1 LRCVYLL
8 CVINAKQVSLLQIFF
23 DESNPYN
30 EDLKGKM
37 LLSRK
42 TILLALIASIGL
54 ALVSSMDVRGGALED
69 FDAFIKEKEKEKEF
83 ISYSQ
88 EEWNKMRD
96 EKEQGIFIIEE
107 ELLAPPK
114 VEKVKEVK
122 PEEEE
127 AVPPVP
133 GGIGIILPFE
143 SRLSISGQKR
153 ISMKYGAVFYK
164 DEEERTTT
172 GTPAGVTEGF
182 DMDQELQVKIKG
194 NVGTKITV
202 NVDYDDTVEDKR
214 DISVVYKGDPD
225 EIVQEAA
232 FGDITLE
239 LPATE
244 FVAYKKSVFGGK
256 LNMQYKEFKFM
267 AIGSQTKGIPEEKKF
282 KGKSTFEK
290 RDINDT
296 SYRRR
301 KYYELWGDI
310 NIQSGSE
317 QVYID
322 DRDGTNNQNGAWM
335 MVRNVDLIPLTG
347 GATYYGYFNLQV
359 PGQDYTIDY
368 IKGIITFR
376 KTIYENYVIAVDY
389 KDSSG
394 QLISVGNNGYRKIL
408 KDEDELLD
416 QEMMNYYD
424 LGRKK
429 IIQGVEGRDFIVKI
443 LDLNRNE
450 VPMFGNVYG
459 IIEMDYDE
467 GILKFKD
474 RTPFDLLYSDIYY
487 KTNPQHHYIIY
498 MEYKYRQK
506 TYFLRPNI
514 VEGSEKITIND
525 RLLKRDEDYF
535 IDYESG
541 FITFF
546 REEEIDEETE
556 IVINY
561 EYMPFA
567 GLFQETLLGARGE
580 WAPTD
585 RFFLGST
592 ILYSGAAKSATI
604 PNVRAAPGSK
614 FILDANSEFSFDAQ
628 PFFPFQTKISGELAR
643 SFNNPNTWGKAIIDS
658 MEGVKLVDGMPIDK
672 DVWQIASNPGGVV
685 TEEGAISWDN
695 QDVRIKEIKPNADV
709 GEDEEQEVLKI
720 NYDLTGNATASIV
733 YPISTRGVDYSQKE
747 SLELYVYGDNK
758 GEILEI
764 TLGSIAEDADGDG
777 ELDTEDINGD
787 GTLNVGEDVGWDF
800 WGWTDDDEK
809 IYLRDGKIGYKNGK
823 IDTED
828 LDGDR
833 VGPEAEGNVFPFST
847 GINWSGWKKVEWD
860 LGITTDT
867 ASNWTA
873 IKHVRITLKGTNVS
887 GGLKIASMGVIGNK
901 WERGVV
907 QSTDAND
914 EFSVVAVNTE
924 DDFAV
929 YGRGLLD
936 NNDYEDLYGERSVE
950 EKEVEQALSLKYTLI
965 NDATGYTKW
974 TFTRAEDYSKYEE
987 LKFFISNPDFPTK
1000 NPTFIM
1006 RLGTPS
1012 DYYQFERTVN
1022 WGGWKL
1028 LTINLAEKD
1037 GKYGAD
1043 TMESSD
1049 GTITKAGSPDLTN
1062 IAEIKLMI
1070 VNGTGSTITDGEIWV
1085 NEIHVT
1091 GARKKEG
1098 WAGRI
1103 GLDCELPD
1111 WFTFGGKYWYMDRN
1125 FETITVPSKNQDK
1138 EVISAYTNFNRL
1150 NYLPLSLN
1158 WSKTTTVTPSAVRVE
1173 DLSFQDEGRVVSHQ
1187 GSASAELRLPKL
1199 PQVGTSYT
1207 KSIVDRS
1214 QPEGKREDSD
1224 TYSATLHQYEL
1235 PVRFFLLPRDLGGS
1249 YKRINKFNKFT
1260 STAPTENNFREFTN
1274 DWSGKAT
1281 FRPLSD
1287 LSIVPSYSLR
1297 KVKERVYV
1305 EGKTDRPRSGTQTAG
1320 FNSTLQ
1326 FFEWFKPSLNYSI
1339 TNTEN
1344 FVILTSTSTPTEKNF
1359 TRLSSAKLSLPFVAK
1374 TLFPKFKPVDSL
1386 NVTSS
1391 YALDDGDS
1399 YEEIREG
1406 YPIYGKLWLRGKG
1419 MGYKRLEGVEDKLK
1433 SFSLRDTFRM
1443 ESNWKP
1449 LEFLDLKG
1457 YLYPFSTI
1465 TTDIDYTRT
1474 QSRQGPTILDS
1485 EKRIW
1490 PYLDIRMSS
1499 LEKFPLL
1506 GLAMQEAEMITKYI
1520 LTTEDARDVSLGK
1533 TVNFSEDLRF
1543 KLFENYYFWLTY
1555 SSSRNKVKSAPSWQ
1569 ISQEGFNREYNA
1581 QITFTWLKDWRFNL
1595 RYGYKK
1601 EEGKTGGEKTTE
1613 SRIHTPS
1620 IDVEASL
1627 KLPELWKIPI
1637 IGKQVRTA
1645 GEMRVKARFSAEI
1658 KRSELNWESD
1668 NTDTYSTLVSS
1679 DFNVGSNLML
1689 TVGSGMTFF
1698 INHVLDQNNYFAVDI
1713 STTLT
1718 IKF

>member
-1 LRCVYLL
+1 
-8 CVINAKQVSLLQIFF
+8 
-23 DESNPYN
+23 
-30 EDLKGKM
+30 
-37 LLSRK
+37 
-42 TILLALIASIGL
+42 
-54 ALVSSMDVRGGALED
+54 
-69 FDAFIKEKEKEKEF
+69 
-83 ISYSQ
+83 
-88 EEWNKMRD
+88 
-96 EKEQGIFIIEE
+96 
-107 ELLAPPK
+107 
-114 VEKVKEVK
+114 
-122 PEEEE
+122 
-127 AVPPVP
+127 
-133 GGIGIILPFE
+133 
-143 SRLSISGQKR
+143 
-153 ISMKYGAVFYK
+153 
-164 DEEERTTT
+164 
-172 GTPAGVTEGF
+172 
-182 DMDQELQVKIKG
+182 
-194 NVGTKITV
+194 
-202 NVDYDDTVEDKR
+202 VDYDDTVEDKR

-256 LNMQYKEFKFM
+256 LNAQYKEFKLM

-301 KYYELWGDI
+301 KYYELWDE
-310 NIQSGSE
+310 NIQSVK
-317 QVYID
+317 VYID
-322 DRDGTNNQNGAWM
+322 DRNGDNDRLGALM
-335 MVRNVDLIPLTG
+335 TVRNVDLIPLTG
-347 GATYYGYFNLQV
+347 GATYYGYFNLLV
-359 PGQDYTIDY
+359 AGQDYTIDY

-376 KTIYENYVIAVDY
+376 ETIYENYVIAVDY
-389 KDSSG
+389 QKSDESW
-394 QLISVGNNGYRKIL
+394 LREENVPDEERKIL
-408 KDEDELLD
+408 KDESELLD

-424 LGRKK
+424 FGRKK

-443 LDLNRNE
+443 LDLNRKE
-450 VPMFGNVYG
+450 VTTFGNVYD

-467 GILKFKD
+467 GILKFKN
-474 RTPFDLLYSDIYY
+474 REPLGLAYGGYADIYN

-498 MEYKYRQK
+498 VEYKYRQK

-514 VEGSEKITIND
+514 VEGSEKITLNE
-525 RLLKRDEDYF
+525 RSLKRDEDYF

-556 IVINY
+556 IKINY

-592 ILYSGAAKSATI
+592 ILYSGAAKTATV
-604 PNVRAAPGSK
+604 PTVRATPGSK
-614 FILDANSEFSFDAQ
+614 LILDANSEFSFDPQ
-628 PFFPFQTKISGELAR
+628 PFFPFKTKISGELAR
-643 SFNNPNTWGKAIIDS
+643 SLDNPNTWGKAIIDS
-658 MEGVKLVDGMPIDK
+658 MEGVKLIDGMPTDK
-672 DVWQIASNPGGVV
+672 DVWQIASNPGGVP
-685 TEEGAISWDN
+685 TQEGAISWDN

-764 TLGSIAEDADGDG
+764 TLGSIAEDADGDT

-787 GTLNVGEDVGWDF
+787 GTLNVGEDVGWQFSD
-800 WGWTDDDEK
+800 WTEDDEK
-809 IYLRDGKIGYKNGK
+809 IYLRDGKFGYKNGK

-833 VGPEAEGNVFPFST
+833 VGPEPEVLSYST
-847 GINWSGWKKVEWD
+847 FTAINWSGWKKVEWD

-873 IKHVRITLKGTNVS
+873 IKHIRVTLKGVDVS
-887 GGLKIASMGVIGNK
+887 GSIKIASMGIVGNK

-907 QSTDAND
+907 TDTD
-914 EFSVVAVNTE
+914 DKFSVGAVNTE
-924 DDFAV
+924 DDYDV

-936 NNDYEDLYGERSVE
+936 NKDYEDLYGERVVE
-950 EKEVEQALSLKYTLI
+950 EKEVEQTLSLKYTLI
-965 NDATGYTKW
+965 SGATGYTKW
-974 TFTRAEDYSKYEE
+974 TFTRAEDYSKYKE
-987 LKFFISNPDFPTK
+987 LKFFIKNPDYPTK
-1000 NPTFIM
+1000 NPKFIM

-1022 WGGWKL
+1022 WEGWKL
-1028 LTINLAEKD
+1028 LAINLAEKD

-1049 GTITKAGSPDLTN
+1049 GTITRVGSPVLTN

-1070 VNGTGSTITDGEIWV
+1070 VNDTASNISDGEIWV

-1103 GLDCELPD
+1103 GLESELPG
-1111 WFTFGGKYWYMDRN
+1111 WFTFGGEYWYMDRN
-1125 FETITVPSKNQDK
+1125 YETITVPSKNQDK

-1150 NYLPLSLN
+1150 NYLPLELD
-1158 WSKTTTVTPSAVRVE
+1158 WSKTTTVTPSAVRVA
-1173 DLSFQDEGRVVSHQ
+1173 DLSVQDEGRVVSHE
-1187 GSASAELRLPKL
+1187 GSASAELRVPKL
-1199 PQVGTSYT
+1199 PSLKTSYT

-1224 TYSATLHQYEL
+1224 TYSATLYQYEL
-1235 PVRFFLLPRDLGGS
+1235 PFRFFLLPQDLGGS
-1249 YKRINKFNKFT
+1249 YKRINKYNKFT
-1260 STAPTENNFREFTN
+1260 STAPTEKNFREFTN

-1287 LSIVPSYSLR
+1287 LSIVPFYSR
-1297 KVKERVYV
+1297 RNVRERVYV
-1305 EGKTDRPRSGTQTAG
+1305 DGEINRPRKGKQTAE
-1320 FNSTLQ
+1320 FDSTLQ
-1326 FFEWFKPSLNYSI
+1326 FFEWLKPSLNYSI

-1344 FVILTSTSTPTEKNF
+1344 FIIVTSTSIPEEKNF
-1359 TRLSSAKLSLPFVAK
+1359 TRTSSAKLRLPFVAK
-1374 TLFPKFKPVDSL
+1374 SLFPKFKPVDSL
-1386 NVTSS
+1386 NITSS
-1391 YALDDGDS
+1391 YELNDGDS
-1399 YEEIREG
+1399 YDKIRED

-1419 MGYKRLEGVEDKLK
+1419 MGYKRLEGIEDKLK

-1457 YLYPFSTI
+1457 YLYPFKTI

-1474 QSRQGPTILDS
+1474 QSHQGPTVLDS

-1506 GLAMQEAEMITKYI
+1506 GLAMEEVEMITKYI
-1520 LTTEDARDVSLGK
+1520 LTREDAKDVSLGK
-1533 TVNFSEDLRF
+1533 KVDFSEDLRF
-1543 KLFENYYFWLTY
+1543 KLFEDYYFWLTY
-1555 SSSRNKVKSAPSWQ
+1555 SSSRNRVKSAPSWQ
-1569 ISQEGFNREYNA
+1569 ISQEGFSRAYNA
-1581 QITFTWLKDWRFNL
+1581 QITFTWWKDWRFNL
-1595 RYGYKK
+1595 KYGYKK
-1601 EEGKTGGEKTTE
+1601 EEGEIGGEKTSE

-1620 IDVEASL
+1620 IDVEARL
-1627 KLPELWKIPI
+1627 QLPELWKIPI
-1637 IGKQVRTA
+1637 IGKRVRTA
-1645 GEMRVKARFSAEI
+1645 GEMKVKARFSAEI
-1658 KRSELNWESD
+1658 KRSELNWEKD
-1668 NTDTYSTLVSS
+1668 NTDTYSTLLSS
-1679 DFNVGSNLML
+1679 DFNVGTNLML

-1698 INHVLDQNNYFAVDI
+1698 VNRALSQNNYFAVDVN
-1713 STTLT
+1713 TTLT

>member
-1 LRCVYLL
+1 
-8 CVINAKQVSLLQIFF
+8 
-23 DESNPYN
+23 
-30 EDLKGKM
+30 M

-42 TILLALIASIGL
+42 IILLALIASIGL

-114 VEKVKEVK
+114 VKKVKEIK

-127 AVPPVP
+127 VVPPLP

-143 SRLSISGQKR
+143 SRLNISGQKR

-164 DEEERTTT
+164 DEEERTIT

-214 DISVVYKGDPD
+214 DISVVYKGDPG

-256 LNMQYKEFKFM
+256 LNMQYKEFKLM

-296 SYRRR
+296 SYRRQ
-301 KYYELWGDI
+301 KYYELWDT
-310 NIQSGSE
+310 NIQSGTE

-335 MVRNVDLIPLTG
+335 TVRNDSPLLTS
-347 GATYYGYFNLQV
+347 ATYYGYFNLQV

-394 QLISVGNNGYRKIL
+394 QLISVGNSNLPKIL
-408 KDEDELLD
+408 KDENEDLD
-416 QEMMNYYD
+416 QEMKNYYD

-450 VPMFGNVYG
+450 VTMFGNVYD

-467 GILKFKD
+467 GILKFRD
-474 RTPFDLLYSDIYY
+474 RTLFDPPFSDIYY

-506 TYFLRPNI
+506 EYFLRPSI
-514 VEGSEKITIND
+514 VEGSEKITID
-525 RLLKRDEDYF
+525 GRLIKRDEDYF

-541 FITFF
+541 WITFF

-556 IVINY
+556 IKINY

-592 ILYSGAAKSATI
+592 ILYSGAAKTVTV
-604 PNVRAAPGSK
+604 PTVRATPGSK
-614 FILDANSEFSFDAQ
+614 LILDANSEFSFDPQ
-628 PFFPFQTKISGELAR
+628 PFFPFKTKISGEVAM

-658 MEGVKLVDGMPIDK
+658 MEGVKLTDGMPTDK
-672 DVWQIASNPGGVV
+672 DVWQIASNPGGVP
-685 TEEGAISWDN
+685 TQEGAISWDN
-695 QDVRIKEIKPNADV
+695 EDVRIKEIKPNADV

-720 NYDLTGNATASIV
+720 SYNLTGNATASIV

-747 SLELYVYGDNK
+747 SLELYVYGDGK

-764 TLGSIAEDADGDG
+764 TLGTIAEDADGDTV
-777 ELDTEDINGD
+777 LDTEDINGD
-787 GTLNVGEDVGWDF
+787 GSLNFGEDVGWQF
-800 WGWTDDDEK
+800 SNWTDDDEK
-809 IYLRDGKIGYKNGK
+809 NYLKDGKFGYKNGK

-828 LDGDR
+828 LDGDL
-833 VGPEAEGNVFPFST
+833 VGPEPAGYFVRFSS
-847 GINWSGWKKVEWD
+847 GINWSGWRKLSWD
-860 LGITTDT
+860 LGITTTTLSD
-867 ASNWTA
+867 WTT
-873 IKHVRITLKGTNVS
+873 IKHIRMTLKGTNVS
-887 GGLKIASMGVIGNK
+887 GSIKIASIGIVGNK

-907 QSTDAND
+907 QSTGMDD
-914 EFSVVAVNTE
+914 KFSVGAVNTE
-924 DDFAV
+924 DDYGV
-929 YGRGLLD
+929 YGDGLLD
-936 NNDYEDLYGERSVE
+936 NADYEDLYGERLIE
-950 EKEVEQALSLKYTLI
+950 EREVEQTLSLNYTLI
-965 NDATGYTKW
+965 DSATGYTKW
-974 TFTRAEDYSKYEE
+974 TFTRAEDYSKYKE
-987 LKFFISNPDFPTK
+987 LKFFIKNPDSPTK
-1000 NPTFIM
+1000 NPAFIM

-1012 DYYQFERTVN
+1012 DYYQFKTTVN
-1022 WGGWKL
+1022 WGDWKL
-1028 LTINLAEKD
+1028 LTINLKDID

-1049 GTITKAGSPDLTN
+1049 GTITRAGSPVLTN

-1070 VNGTGSTITDGEIWV
+1070 VNDTGSDISDGEIWV
-1085 NEIHVT
+1085 NEIHLT
-1091 GARKKEG
+1091 GARRKDG
-1098 WAGRI
+1098 WAGRL
-1103 GLDCELPD
+1103 GVDFELPH
-1111 WFTFGGKYWYMDRN
+1111 WLTFGGKYWYMDRN

-1138 EVISAYTNFNRL
+1138 EVFSAYTNFNRL
-1150 NYLPLSLN
+1150 SYLPLSLD
-1158 WSKTTTVTPSAVRVE
+1158 WSKTTTITPSAVRVA
-1173 DLSFQDEGRVVSHQ
+1173 DLSVQDEGRVVSHQ

-1199 PQVGTSYT
+1199 PRLGTSYS
-1207 KSIVDRS
+1207 KNIVERS

-1224 TYSATLHQYEL
+1224 TYSATFHQYQL
-1235 PVRFFLLPRDLGGS
+1235 PVRFFLFPHDLGGS

-1281 FRPLSD
+1281 FRPLSE

-1297 KVKERVYV
+1297 KVKERVYADEKV
-1305 EGKTDRPRSGTQTAG
+1305 DRPRSGTQTAG

-1326 FFEWFKPSLNYSI
+1326 FFAWLKPSVNYSI

-1344 FVILTSTSTPTEKNF
+1344 FIIVTSTSRPTEKNF
-1359 TRLSSAKLSLPFVAK
+1359 TRSSSAKLRLPFIAK
-1374 TLFPKFKPVDSL
+1374 SLLPKFKPVASL

-1391 YALDDGDS
+1391 YELNDGDS
-1399 YEEIREG
+1399 YDKIRED
-1406 YPIYGKLWLRGKG
+1406 YSIYGKLWLRGKG
-1419 MGYKRLEGVEDKLK
+1419 MGYKRLEGIEDEVK

-1457 YLYPFSTI
+1457 YLYPFKTI

-1474 QSRQGPTILDS
+1474 QSHQGPTVLDS

-1490 PYLDIRMSS
+1490 PYLDIRMKS

-1506 GLAMQEAEMITKYI
+1506 GLAMQEVEMITKYI
-1520 LTTEDARDVSLGK
+1520 LTKEDAKDVSLGK

-1543 KLFENYYFWLTY
+1543 KLFEDYYFWLTY
-1555 SSSRNKVKSAPSWQ
+1555 SSSRNRVESAPSWQ
-1569 ISQEGFNREYNA
+1569 ISQEGFSRAYNA
-1581 QITFTWLKDWRFNL
+1581 QITFTWWKDWRFNL
-1595 RYGYKK
+1595 KYGYKK
-1601 EEGKTGGEKTTE
+1601 EEGETGGEKTTE
-1613 SRIHTPS
+1613 SRIYTPS
-1620 IDVEASL
+1620 IDVEAHV

-1637 IGKQVRTA
+1637 IGKRIRTA

-1658 KRSELNWESD
+1658 KRSELNWEKD
-1668 NTDTYSTLVSS
+1668 NTDTYSTLLSS

-1698 INHVLDQNNYFAVDI
+1698 VNRALSQNNYFAVDI

>member
-1 LRCVYLL
+1 
-8 CVINAKQVSLLQIFF
+8 
-23 DESNPYN
+23 
-30 EDLKGKM
+30 M

-42 TILLALIASIGL
+42 IILLALIASIGL
-54 ALVSSMDVRGGALED
+54 ASVSSMEVRCGPLED
-69 FDAFIKEKEKEKEF
+69 FDAFIKGKEEEF
-83 ISYSQ
+83 TSYSQ

-96 EKEQGIFIIEE
+96 EKEQGIFIVEE
-107 ELLAPPK
+107 EILLPSK
-114 VEKVKEVK
+114 VEEVEEVK

-127 AVPPVP
+127 AIPPAP
-133 GGIGIILPFE
+133 EGIGIMLPFE
-143 SRLSISGQKR
+143 SRLSITGRKM

-164 DEEERTTT
+164 DEEKRTTT

-182 DMDQELQVKIKG
+182 DMNQELQVKIKG
-194 NVGTKITV
+194 QVGRKITV

-232 FGDITLE
+232 FGDITLQ

-244 FVAYKKSVFGGK
+244 FVAYEKSVFGAK
-256 LNMQYKEFKFM
+256 LNAQYKELKFM

-301 KYYELWGDI
+301 KYYELWDKS
-310 NIQSGSE
+310 IQSGSQ

-322 DRDGTNNQNGAWM
+322 DRDGTNNQNGAFM
-335 MVRNVDLIPLTG
+335 TVKNVALSPST
-347 GATYYGYFNLQV
+347 TYYGYFNLQV
-359 PGQDYTIDY
+359 PGQDYAIDY
-368 IKGIITFR
+368 IKGIITFQ

-389 KDSSG
+389 RKSNG
-394 QLISVGNNGYRKIL
+394 QLISVANSNLPRIL
-408 KDEDELLD
+408 KDEEEDLN

-424 LGRKK
+424 FGRKK
-429 IIQGVEGRDFIVKI
+429 IVQGVEGRDFVVKI

-450 VPMFGNVYG
+450 VTAFVNVYDL
-459 IIEMDYDE
+459 IEMDYDE
-467 GILKFKD
+467 GILKFMD
-474 RTPFDLLYSDIYY
+474 PTPFDPPYSDIYD

-498 MEYKYRQK
+498 VEYKYRQK
-506 TYFLRPNI
+506 TYFLRPSI

-556 IVINY
+556 VKINY

-592 ILYSGAAKSATI
+592 ILYSGAAKSVTI
-604 PNVRAAPGSK
+604 PNVRTTPGSK
-614 FILDANSEFSFDAQ
+614 FILDANSEFSFDPQ
-628 PFFPFQTKISGELAR
+628 PFFPFQTKISGELAT

-658 MEGVKLVDGMPIDK
+658 MEGVKLIDGMPTDK
-672 DVWQIASNPGGVV
+672 DVWQIASNPGGVP
-685 TEEGAISWDN
+685 TQEGAISWDN
-695 QDVRIKEIKPNADV
+695 QDIRIKEIKPNADV
-709 GEDEEQEVLKI
+709 GEDEKQEVLKI

-764 TLGSIAEDADGDG
+764 TLGTIAEDADGDT

-787 GTLNVGEDVGWDF
+787 GTLNVGEDVGWQF
-800 WGWTDDDEK
+800 SNWTGDDEK
-809 IYLRDGKIGYKNGK
+809 IYLRDGKFGYKNGK

-828 LDGDR
+828 LDGDH
-833 VGPEAEGNVFPFST
+833 VGPEPEGNVVPFST

-873 IKHVRITLKGTNVS
+873 IKHVRIALKGTNVS
-887 GGLKIASMGVIGNK
+887 GSIKIASMGVVGNK

-907 QSTDAND
+907 ENPSDN
-914 EFSVVAVNTE
+914 FSVGAVNTE
-924 DDFAV
+924 DDYDV

-936 NNDYEDLYGERSVE
+936 NNDYEDLYGERTVG
-950 EKEVEQALSLKYTLI
+950 EKEVEQTLSLKYTLI
-965 NDATGYTKW
+965 SGATGYTKW
-974 TFTRAEDYSKYEE
+974 TFTTAEDYSQYKE
-987 LKFFISNPDFPTK
+987 LKFFIKNPDYPTK
-1000 NPTFIM
+1000 NPKFIM

-1022 WGGWKL
+1022 WNGWKL
-1028 LTINLAEKD
+1028 LSIDLTDID

-1049 GTITKAGSPDLTN
+1049 GTITRVGSPALTN
-1062 IAEIKLMI
+1062 IAEIRLMI
-1070 VNGTGSTITDGEIWV
+1070 VNGTASNISDGEIWV
-1085 NEIHVT
+1085 NEIHLT

-1103 GLDCELPD
+1103 GLDCELPG
-1111 WFTFGGKYWYMDRN
+1111 WLTFGGKYWYMDRN

-1138 EVISAYTNFNRL
+1138 EVISAYTNFDRL
-1150 NYLPLSLN
+1150 SYLPLSLN
-1158 WSKTTTVTPSAVRVE
+1158 WSKTTTLTPSAVRVE

-1187 GSASAELRLPKL
+1187 GSASAELRVPNLPRL
-1199 PQVGTSYT
+1199 GTSYT
-1207 KSIVDRS
+1207 KGIVDRS

-1224 TYSATLHQYEL
+1224 TYSATLYQYEL
-1235 PVRFFLLPRDLGGS
+1235 PVRFFLLPQDLGGS
-1249 YKRINKFNKFT
+1249 YKRINTYNKFT
-1260 STAPTENNFREFTN
+1260 SSAPTEYNFREFTN
-1274 DWSGKAT
+1274 DWSGRAT
-1281 FRPLSD
+1281 FMPLSD

-1297 KVKERVYV
+1297 KVRERVYADG
-1305 EGKTDRPRSGTQTAG
+1305 ETDRPRSGTQTAG
-1320 FNSTLQ
+1320 FDSTLQ
-1326 FFEWFKPSLNYSI
+1326 FFEWLKPALGYSI

-1344 FVILTSTSTPTEKNF
+1344 FIIVTSTSSPTEKNF

-1374 TLFPKFKPVDSL
+1374 SLFPKFKPVDSL
-1386 NVTSS
+1386 NVNSS

-1399 YEEIREG
+1399 YENIG
-1406 YPIYGKLWLRGKG
+1406 QDYPIYGKLWLRGNG
-1419 MGYKRLEGVEDKLK
+1419 MGYKRLEGIDEDKLK

-1449 LEFLDLKG
+1449 LEFLDLNG
-1457 YLYPFSTI
+1457 YLYPFKTI

-1474 QSRQGPTILDS
+1474 QSHQGPTILDS

-1506 GLAMQEAEMITKYI
+1506 GLAMQEVEMMTKYI

-1533 TVNFSEDLRF
+1533 TVDFSEDLRF
-1543 KLFENYYFWLTY
+1543 KLFEGYYFWLTY
-1555 SSSRNKVKSAPSWQ
+1555 SSSRNRVKSAPSWQ
-1569 ISQEGFNREYNA
+1569 ISQEGFSKAYDA
-1581 QITFTWLKDWRFNL
+1581 QITFTWWSDWRFNL
-1595 RYGYKK
+1595 KYGYKK
-1601 EEGKTGGEKTTE
+1601 QEGETGGEKTTE
-1613 SRIHTPS
+1613 SRIHASS
-1620 IDVEASL
+1620 IDVEARL
-1627 KLPELWKIPI
+1627 QLPELWKIPI
-1637 IGKQVRTA
+1637 IGKRVRTA

-1658 KRSELNWESD
+1658 KRSELNYESD
-1668 NTDTYSTLVSS
+1668 NTDTYSTLLSS
-1679 DFNVGSNLML
+1679 DFNVGTNLML

-1698 INHVLDQNNYFAVDI
+1698 VNHALSQNNYFAVDVN
-1713 STTLT
+1713 TTLT

>member
-1 LRCVYLL
+1 MV
-8 CVINAKQVSLLQIFF
+8 
-23 DESNPYN
+23 P
-30 EDLKGKM
+30 
-37 LLSRK
+37 SRK
-42 TILLALIASIGL
+42 IILIGLIASIGL
-54 ALVSSMDVRGGALED
+54 ALVSSMEVRCGPLED
-69 FDAFIKEKEKEKEF
+69 FDGFIKGKEEEF
-83 ISYSQ
+83 ISYNQ

-96 EKEQGIFIIEE
+96 EKEQRIFIVEE
-107 ELLAPPK
+107 EILLPSK
-114 VEKVKEVK
+114 VEEVEEVK

-127 AVPPVP
+127 AVPPAP
-133 GGIGIILPFE
+133 EGIGIMLPFE
-143 SRLSISGQKR
+143 SRLSITGRKM

-164 DEEERTTT
+164 DEDERTTT

-194 NVGTKITV
+194 QVGRKITV

-232 FGDITLE
+232 FGDITLQ

-244 FVAYKKSVFGGK
+244 FVAYEKSVFGAK
-256 LNMQYKEFKFM
+256 LNAQYKELKFM

-301 KYYELWGDI
+301 KYYKLWHE
-310 NIQSGSE
+310 NIGSGT
-317 QVYID
+317 QRVFID
-322 DRDGTNNQNGAWM
+322 DRDGTNNQNGLLM
-335 MVRNVDLIPLTG
+335 TVSNSLLTPT
-347 GATYYGYFNLQV
+347 TYYGYFNQQV

-368 IKGIITFR
+368 IKGIIAFQ

-389 KDSSG
+389 DKQG
-394 QLISVGNNGYRKIL
+394 LKIL
-408 KDEDELLD
+408 KDENEVLD

-424 LGRKK
+424 FGRKK
-429 IIQGVEGRDFIVKI
+429 IVQGVEGRDFVVKI
-443 LDLNRNE
+443 LDLNRKE
-450 VPMFGNVYG
+450 LGTNVYD

-474 RTPFDLLYSDIYY
+474 PTPFDPPYSDIYD

-498 MEYKYRQK
+498 VEYKYRQK
-506 TYFLRPNI
+506 TYFLRPSI

-556 IVINY
+556 IKINY

-604 PNVRAAPGSK
+604 PNVRTTPGSK
-614 FILDANSEFSFDAQ
+614 FILDANSEFSFDPQ

-643 SFNNPNTWGKAIIDS
+643 SLNNPNTWGKAIIDS
-658 MEGVKLVDGMPIDK
+658 MEGAKLIDGMPTDK
-672 DVWQIASNPGGVV
+672 DVWQIASNPGGVP
-685 TEEGAISWDN
+685 TQEGSISWDN

-709 GEDEEQEVLKI
+709 GADEKQEVLKI
-720 NYDLTGNATASIV
+720 SYDLTGNATASIV

-764 TLGSIAEDADGDG
+764 TLGTIAEDADGDG
-777 ELDTEDINGD
+777 VLDTEDVNGD
-787 GTLNVGEDVGWDF
+787 GTLNVGEDVGWQF
-800 WGWTDDDEK
+800 SNWTGDDEK
-809 IYLRDGKIGYKNGK
+809 IYLRDGKFGYKNGK

-828 LDGDR
+828 LDGDH
-833 VGPEAEGNVFPFST
+833 VGPEPGGSDFRFST

-873 IKHVRITLKGTNVS
+873 IKHARITLKGTSVS
-887 GGLKIASMGVIGNK
+887 GSIKITSIGVVGNK
-901 WERGVV
+901 WERGIVENP
-907 QSTDAND
+907 SDN
-914 EFSVVAVNTE
+914 FSVGAVNTE
-924 DDFAV
+924 DDYDV

-936 NNDYEDLYGERSVE
+936 NNDYKDLYGEKPVG
-950 EKEVEQALSLKYTLI
+950 EKEVEQTLSLNYTLT
-965 NDATGYTKW
+965 DGATGYTKW
-974 TFTRAEDYSKYEE
+974 TFTRAEDYSQYKE
-987 LKFFISNPDFPTK
+987 LKFFIKNPDYPTK
-1000 NPTFIM
+1000 NPKFIM

-1012 DYYQFERTVN
+1012 DYYEFERTVN
-1022 WGGWKL
+1022 WNGWKL

-1049 GTITKAGSPDLTN
+1049 GTITRVGSPALTN

-1070 VNGTGSTITDGEIWV
+1070 VNGTASKISDGEIWV
-1085 NEIHVT
+1085 NEIHLT

-1103 GLDCELPD
+1103 GLDCELPG
-1111 WFTFGGKYWYMDRN
+1111 WLTFGGKYWYMDRN

-1150 NYLPLSLN
+1150 SYLPLSLN
-1158 WSKTTTVTPSAVRVE
+1158 WSKTTTLTPSAVRVE

-1187 GSASAELRLPKL
+1187 GGASAELRLPNL
-1199 PQVGTSYT
+1199 PRLGTSYT
-1207 KSIVDRS
+1207 KGIVDRS

-1224 TYSATLHQYEL
+1224 TYSATLYQYEL
-1235 PVRFFLLPRDLGGS
+1235 PVHFFLLPQDLGGS
-1249 YKRINKFNKFT
+1249 YKRINTYNKFT
-1260 STAPTENNFREFTN
+1260 SSAPTEYNFREFTN
-1274 DWSGKAT
+1274 DWSGRAT

-1297 KVKERVYV
+1297 KVRERVYADG
-1305 EGKTDRPRSGTQTAG
+1305 ETDRPRSGTQTAG
-1320 FNSTLQ
+1320 FDSTLQ
-1326 FFEWFKPSLNYSI
+1326 FFEWLKPALGYSI

-1344 FVILTSTSTPTEKNF
+1344 FIIVTSTSSPTEKNF

-1374 TLFPKFKPVDSL
+1374 SLFPKFKPVDSL
-1386 NVTSS
+1386 NVSSS

-1399 YEEIREG
+1399 YENIG
-1406 YPIYGKLWLRGKG
+1406 QDYPIYGKLWLRGNG
-1419 MGYKRLEGVEDKLK
+1419 MGYKRLEGIDEDKLK

-1449 LEFLDLKG
+1449 LEFLDLNG
-1457 YLYPFSTI
+1457 YLYPFKTI

-1474 QSRQGPTILDS
+1474 QSHQGPTILDS

-1506 GLAMQEAEMITKYI
+1506 GLAMQEAEMMTKYI

-1543 KLFENYYFWLTY
+1543 KLFEGYYFWLTY
-1555 SSSRNKVKSAPSWQ
+1555 SSSRNKVTSAPSWQ
-1569 ISQEGFNREYNA
+1569 ISQEGFSKAYDA
-1581 QITFTWLKDWRFNL
+1581 QITFTWWSDWRFNL
-1595 RYGYKK
+1595 KYGYKK

-1613 SRIHTPS
+1613 SRIHASS
-1620 IDVEASL
+1620 IDVEARL
-1627 KLPELWKIPI
+1627 VLPELWKIPI
-1637 IGKQVRTA
+1637 IGKLVRTA

-1658 KRSELNWESD
+1658 KRSELNYESD

-1679 DFNVGSNLML
+1679 DFNVGTNLML

-1698 INHVLDQNNYFAVDI
+1698 VNHALSQNNYFAVDVN
-1713 STTLT
+1713 TTLT

>member
-1 LRCVYLL
+1 
-8 CVINAKQVSLLQIFF
+8 
-23 DESNPYN
+23 
-30 EDLKGKM
+30 M

-42 TILLALIASIGL
+42 IILLASIASIGL

-107 ELLAPPK
+107 EILAPPK
-114 VEKVKEVK
+114 VEKVEKVK

-127 AVPPVP
+127 AVPPLP

-194 NVGTKITV
+194 QVGTKITV

-214 DISVVYKGDPD
+214 DISVVYKGDPG

-244 FVAYKKSVFGGK
+244 FVAYRKSVFGGK
-256 LNMQYKEFKFM
+256 INAQYKEFKFM

-301 KYYELWGDI
+301 KYYELWNTD
-310 NIQSGSE
+310 IQSGSE

-322 DRDGTNNQNGAWM
+322 DRDGTNNQNGAEM
-335 MVRNVDLIPLTG
+335 MVRNSLLTP
-347 GATYYGYFNLQV
+347 ATYWGYFNLQV

-376 KTIYENYVIAVDY
+376 KTIYENYVIAMDY
-389 KDSSG
+389 QKSDTTW
-394 QLISVGNNGYRKIL
+394 LREENVPDEEPKIL
-408 KDEDELLD
+408 KDENEDLD

-450 VPMFGNVYG
+450 VTMFGNAYD

-467 GILKFKD
+467 GILKFKV
-474 RTPFDLLYSDIYY
+474 RTPFDPPFSDIYY

-514 VEGSEKITIND
+514 VEGSEKITID
-525 RLLKRDEDYF
+525 GRLIKRDEDYF

-556 IVINY
+556 IKINY

-592 ILYSGAAKSATI
+592 ILYSGAAKTATV
-604 PNVRAAPGSK
+604 PTVRATPGSK
-614 FILDANSEFSFDAQ
+614 LILDANSEFSFDPQ
-628 PFFPFQTKISGELAR
+628 PFFPFKTKISGELAM

-658 MEGVKLVDGMPIDK
+658 MEGVKLIDGMPTDK
-672 DVWQIASNPGGVV
+672 DVWQIASNPGGAP
-685 TEEGAISWDN
+685 TQEGAISWDN
-695 QDVRIKEIKPNADV
+695 EDVRIKEIKPSADV

-720 NYDLTGNATASIV
+720 SYNLTGNATASIV

-747 SLELYVYGDNK
+747 SLELYVYGDNN

-764 TLGSIAEDADGDG
+764 TLGTIAEDADDDG
-777 ELDTEDINGD
+777 HLDTEDVNGD
-787 GTLNVGEDVGWDF
+787 GTLNVGEDVGWQF
-800 WGWTDDDEK
+800 SNWTGDDEK
-809 IYLRDGKIGYKNGK
+809 NYLKDGKFGYKNGK

-828 LDGDR
+828 LDGDL
-833 VGPEAEGNVFPFST
+833 VGPEPEGYFVQFSS
-847 GINWSGWKKVEWD
+847 GINWSGWRKLSWD
-860 LGITTDT
+860 LGITTATLSD
-867 ASNWTA
+867 WTT
-873 IKHVRITLKGTNVS
+873 IKHIRMTLKGTNVS
-887 GGLKIASMGVIGNK
+887 GSIKIASIGIVGNK

-907 QSTDAND
+907 QSTDTD
-914 EFSVVAVNTE
+914 DKFSVGAVNTE
-924 DDFAV
+924 DDYGV
-929 YGRGLLD
+929 YGDGLLD
-936 NNDYEDLYGERSVE
+936 NADYKDLYGERLIE
-950 EKEVEQALSLKYTLI
+950 EREVEQTLSLNYTLI
-965 NDATGYTKW
+965 SGATGYTKW
-974 TFTRAEDYSKYEE
+974 TFTRAEDYSKYKE
-987 LKFFISNPDFPTK
+987 LKFFIKKKPGGSGE
-1000 NPTFIM
+1000 PTFIM
-1006 RLGTPS
+1006 RLGTPG
-1012 DYYQFERTVN
+1012 DYYQFETTVN
-1022 WGGWKL
+1022 WGGWEL
-1028 LTINLAEKD
+1028 LTINLKDID

-1049 GTITKAGSPDLTN
+1049 GTITRAGSPVLTN

-1070 VNGTGSTITDGEIWV
+1070 VNGTGSDISDGEIWV
-1085 NEIHVT
+1085 NEIHLT
-1091 GARKKEG
+1091 GARRKDG
-1098 WAGRI
+1098 WAGRL
-1103 GLDCELPD
+1103 GADFELPH
-1111 WFTFGGKYWYMDRN
+1111 WLTFGGKYWYMDRN

-1150 NYLPLSLN
+1150 SYLPLSLD
-1158 WSKTTTVTPSAVRVE
+1158 WSKTTTITPSAVRVA
-1173 DLSFQDEGRVVSHQ
+1173 DLSVQDEGRVVSHQ

-1199 PQVGTSYT
+1199 PRLGTSYS
-1207 KSIVDRS
+1207 KNIVERS
-1214 QPEGKREDSD
+1214 QPEGKKEDSD
-1224 TYSATLHQYEL
+1224 TYSATFHQYEL
-1235 PVRFFLLPRDLGGS
+1235 PVRFFLFPHDFGGS

-1260 STAPTENNFREFTN
+1260 STAPTQNNFREFTN

-1281 FRPLSD
+1281 FRPLSE

-1297 KVKERVYV
+1297 KVKERVYADEKV
-1305 EGKTDRPRSGTQTAG
+1305 DRPRSGTQTAG

-1326 FFEWFKPSLNYSI
+1326 FFEWLKPSVNYSI

-1344 FVILTSTSTPTEKNF
+1344 FIIVTGTSRPTEKNF
-1359 TRLSSAKLSLPFVAK
+1359 TRSSSAKLRLPFIAK
-1374 TLFPKFKPVDSL
+1374 SLLPKFKPVASL

-1391 YALDDGDS
+1391 YELNDGDS
-1399 YEEIREG
+1399 YDKIRED

-1419 MGYKRLEGVEDKLK
+1419 MGYKKLEGIEDEVK

-1457 YLYPFSTI
+1457 YLYPFKTI

-1474 QSRQGPTILDS
+1474 QSHQGPTVLDS

-1490 PYLDIRMSS
+1490 PYLDIRMKS

-1506 GLAMQEAEMITKYI
+1506 GLAMQEVEMITKYI
-1520 LTTEDARDVSLGK
+1520 LTREDAKDVSLGK

-1543 KLFENYYFWLTY
+1543 KLFEDYYFWLTY
-1555 SSSRNKVKSAPSWQ
+1555 SSSRNRVKSAPSWQ
-1569 ISQEGFNREYNA
+1569 ISREGFSRAYNA
-1581 QITFTWLKDWRFNL
+1581 QITFTWWKDWRFNL
-1595 RYGYKK
+1595 KYGYKK
-1601 EEGKTGGEKTTE
+1601 EEGETGGEKTTE
-1613 SRIHTPS
+1613 SRIYTPS
-1620 IDVEASL
+1620 IDVEARV

-1637 IGKQVRTA
+1637 IGKRVRTA
-1645 GEMRVKARFSAEI
+1645 GEMRVKARVSAEI
-1658 KRSELNWESD
+1658 KRSELNVERD
-1668 NTDTYSTLVSS
+1668 NTDTYSTLLSS
-1679 DFNVGSNLML
+1679 DFNVGTNLML
-1689 TVGSGMTFF
+1689 TVGTGMTRFV
-1698 INHVLDQNNYFAVDI
+1698 NRNLPQNNYFAVDI

>member
-1 LRCVYLL
+1 
-8 CVINAKQVSLLQIFF
+8 
-23 DESNPYN
+23 
-30 EDLKGKM
+30 M
-37 LLSRK
+37 LPSRK
-42 TILLALIASIGL
+42 TILLVLIASIGL
-54 ALVSSMDVRGGALED
+54 TSVGSMDSRGGALED
-69 FDAFIKEKEKEKEF
+69 FDTFIKEEQEEF

-88 EEWNKMRD
+88 EQWNKMRD
-96 EKEQGIFIIEE
+96 EKEQGIFIFEE

-114 VEKVKEVK
+114 VEKVEEIRL
-122 PEEEE
+122 EEEE
-127 AVPPVP
+127 AVPPAP
-133 GGIGIILPFE
+133 EGIGIILPFE
-143 SRLSISGQKR
+143 SRLSITGRKM

-164 DEEERTTT
+164 DEDERTTT

-194 NVGTKITV
+194 NVGRKITV

-225 EIVQEAA
+225 EIVREAA

-256 LNMQYKEFKFM
+256 LNAQYKELKFM

-301 KYYELWGDI
+301 KYYELWDT

-322 DRDGTNNQNGAWM
+322 DRDGTNNQNGTEM
-335 MVRNVDLIPLTG
+335 MVRNSLLTP
-347 GATYYGYFNLQV
+347 ATYWGYFNLQV

-389 KDSSG
+389 QKSDTTW
-394 QLISVGNNGYRKIL
+394 LREENVPDEEPKIL
-408 KDEDELLD
+408 KDENELLN

-424 LGRKK
+424 FGRKK
-429 IIQGVEGRDFIVKI
+429 IIQGIEGRDFVVKI

-450 VPMFGNVYG
+450 VTTFGNVYDL
-459 IIEMDYDE
+459 IEMDYDE
-467 GILKFKD
+467 GILKFKNRKPLGAAYGGYD
-474 RTPFDLLYSDIYY
+474 DIYN
-487 KTNPQHHYIIY
+487 KTNPQHHYIVY
-498 MEYKYRQK
+498 VEYKYRQK

-514 VEGSEKITIND
+514 VEGSEKITLND
-525 RLLKRDEDYF
+525 RSLKRDEDYF

-556 IVINY
+556 IKINY

-567 GLFQETLLGARGE
+567 GLYQETLLGARGE
-580 WAPTD
+580 WAPSD

-592 ILYSGAAKSATI
+592 LLYSGAAKSAAI
-604 PNVRAAPGSK
+604 PNVRTTPGSK
-614 FILDANSEFSFDAQ
+614 FIVDANSEFSFDPQ

-643 SFNNPNTWGKAIIDS
+643 SLNNPNTWGKAIIDS
-658 MEGVKLVDGMPIDK
+658 MEGVKLIDGMPVDK
-672 DVWQIASNPGGVV
+672 DVWQIASNPGGVI
-685 TEEGAISWDN
+685 TQEGAISWDN
-695 QDVRIKEIKPNADV
+695 QDVKIKEIKPNADV

-720 NYDLTGNATASIV
+720 SYDLTGNATASIV

-764 TLGSIAEDADGDG
+764 TLGSIAEDADGDAD
-777 ELDTEDINGD
+777 LDTEDINGD
-787 GTLNVGEDVGWDF
+787 GTLNVGEDVGWQF
-800 WGWTDDDEK
+800 SNWTGDDEK

-828 LDGDR
+828 LDGDH
-833 VGPEAEGNVFPFST
+833 VGPEAEGYVFPFST

-873 IKHVRITLKGTNVS
+873 IKHIRITLKGTDVS
-887 GGLKIASMGVIGNK
+887 GSIKVASMGVVGNK
-901 WERGVV
+901 WERGIV
-907 QSTDAND
+907 QSTDADDN
-914 EFSVVAVNTE
+914 FSVVAVNTE
-924 DDFAV
+924 DDYDV

-936 NNDYEDLYGERSVE
+936 NKDYEDLYGERDVE
-950 EKEVEQALSLKYTLI
+950 EKEVEQTLSLKYTLI
-965 NDATGYTKW
+965 SGATGYTKW
-974 TFTRAEDYSKYEE
+974 TFTRAEDYSQYKE
-987 LKFFISNPDFPTK
+987 LKFFIKNPDYPTK

-1006 RLGTPS
+1006 RLGTPG

-1022 WGGWKL
+1022 WGNWKL
-1028 LTINLAEKD
+1028 LTIDLLDKD

-1049 GTITKAGSPDLTN
+1049 GTITRVGSPDLTN
-1062 IAEIKLMI
+1062 IAEIKLMV
-1070 VNGTGSTITDGEIWV
+1070 VNDTGSDISDGEIWV

-1103 GLDCELPD
+1103 GLDCELPG

-1125 FETITVPSKNQDK
+1125 YETITVPSKNQDK

-1150 NYLPLSLN
+1150 DYLPLSLN

-1199 PQVGTSYT
+1199 PRLGTSYT

-1214 QPEGKREDSD
+1214 RPEGKREDAD
-1224 TYSATLHQYEL
+1224 TYSAILHQYEL
-1235 PVRFFLLPRDLGGS
+1235 PVRFFLLPQDFGGS
-1249 YKRINKFNKFT
+1249 YKRINKYNKFT
-1260 STAPTENNFREFTN
+1260 STAPTEKNFREFTN

-1287 LSIVPSYSLR
+1287 LSIVPSYSR
-1297 KVKERVYV
+1297 RNVRERVYV
-1305 EGKTDRPRSGTQTAG
+1305 DGEINRPRSGTQTAG

-1326 FFEWFKPSLNYSI
+1326 FFEWLKPSLNYSI

-1344 FVILTSTSTPTEKNF
+1344 FIIVTGTSTPTEKNF
-1359 TRLSSAKLSLPFVAK
+1359 TRTSSAKLNLPFVAK
-1374 TLFPKFKPVDSL
+1374 SLFPKFKPVDSL
-1386 NVTSS
+1386 NITSS

-1399 YEEIREG
+1399 YEKIGED
-1406 YPIYGKLWLRGKG
+1406 YPVYGKLWLRGNG
-1419 MGYKRLEGVEDKLK
+1419 MGYRRLEGIEDKLK
-1433 SFSLRDTFRM
+1433 SFSLRDTFRI

-1449 LEFLDLKG
+1449 LEFLNLEG
-1457 YLYPFSTI
+1457 YLYPFKTI

-1506 GLAMQEAEMITKYI
+1506 GLAMEEVEMITKYI
-1520 LTTEDARDVSLGK
+1520 LTKEDARNVSLGK
-1533 TVNFSEDLRF
+1533 KVDFSEDLRF
-1543 KLFENYYFWLTY
+1543 KLFEDYYFWLTY
-1555 SSSRNKVKSAPSWQ
+1555 SSSRNRVKSAPSWQ
-1569 ISQEGFNREYNA
+1569 ISQEGFSRTYNA
-1581 QITFTWLKDWRFNL
+1581 QITFTWWKDWRFNL
-1595 RYGYKK
+1595 KYGYKK
-1601 EEGKTGGEKTTE
+1601 EEGETGGEKTTE
-1613 SRIHTPS
+1613 SRIHSSS
-1620 IDVEASL
+1620 IDVEARL
-1627 KLPELWKIPI
+1627 QLPELWKIPI

-1645 GEMRVKARFSAEI
+1645 GEMKVKGRFSAEI
-1658 KRSELNWESD
+1658 KRSELNYERD
-1668 NTDTYSTLVSS
+1668 NTDTYSTLLSS
-1679 DFNVGSNLML
+1679 DFNVGTNLML

-1698 INHVLDQNNYFAVDI
+1698 VNHALPQNNYFAIDVN
-1713 STTLT
+1713 TTLT

>member
-1 LRCVYLL
+1 
-8 CVINAKQVSLLQIFF
+8 
-23 DESNPYN
+23 
-30 EDLKGKM
+30 M

-42 TILLALIASIGL
+42 IILLALIVSIGL

-69 FDAFIKEKEKEKEF
+69 FDAFIKEEEKEKEF

-88 EEWNKMRD
+88 EEWNRMRD

-114 VEKVKEVK
+114 VEKVEEVK
-122 PEEEE
+122 PEEEV
-127 AVPPVP
+127 VPPLP
-133 GGIGIILPFE
+133 EGIGIILPFE

-153 ISMKYGAVFYK
+153 ISMKYGIVFYK

-244 FVAYKKSVFGGK
+244 FVAYRKSVFGGK
-256 LNMQYKEFKFM
+256 INAQYKEFKFM

-290 RDINDT
+290 RDVNDT

-301 KYYELWGDI
+301 KYYELWHE
-310 NIQSGSE
+310 NIESGSE
-317 QVYID
+317 RVFID
-322 DRDGTNNQNGAWM
+322 DRDGTNNQNGLWM
-335 MVRNVDLIPLTG
+335 TVSDSLPTPT
-347 GATYYGYFNLQV
+347 TYYGYFNQQV

-368 IKGIITFR
+368 IKGIITLR
-376 KTIYENYVIAVDY
+376 KSIYENYVIAVDY
-389 KDSSG
+389 DKQG
-394 QLISVGNNGYRKIL
+394 LKIL
-408 KDEDELLD
+408 KDENEDLK
-416 QEMMNYYD
+416 QEMKNYYD

-429 IIQGVEGRDFIVKI
+429 IIQGVEGRDFVVKI

-450 VPMFGNVYG
+450 APEFPDVYEM
-459 IIEMDYDE
+459 IEMDYDE
-467 GILKFKD
+467 GILKFRD
-474 RTPFDLLYSDIYY
+474 RWPFGETSDIYD

-506 TYFLRPNI
+506 EYFLRPNI
-514 VEGSEKITIND
+514 VEGSEKITLNG

-541 FITFF
+541 WITFF

-556 IVINY
+556 VKINY

-592 ILYSGAAKSATI
+592 ILYSGAAKSLTI
-604 PNVRAAPGSK
+604 PSVRATPGSK
-614 FILDANSEFSFDAQ
+614 LILDVNSEFSFDPQ
-628 PFFPFQTKISGELAR
+628 PFFPFKTKISGELAR
-643 SFNNPNTWGKAIIDS
+643 SLNNPNTWGKAIIDS
-658 MEGVKLVDGMPIDK
+658 MEGVKLVDGMPTDK
-672 DVWQIASNPGGVV
+672 DVWQIASNPGGDV

-720 NYDLTGNATASIV
+720 NYNLDVDEEASIV
-733 YPISTRGVDYSQKE
+733 YPISTRGMDYSQKE
-747 SLELYVYGDNK
+747 SLELYVYGDNN
-758 GEILEI
+758 GEILEVR
-764 TLGSIAEDADGDG
+764 LGSIAEDADGDG
-777 ELDTEDINGD
+777 DLDTEDVNGD
-787 GTLNVGEDVGWDF
+787 GTLNVGEDVGWQFFD
-800 WGWTDDDEK
+800 WTVDDEK
-809 IYLRDGKIGYKNGK
+809 IYLKDGKFGYKNGK

-833 VGPEAEGNVFPFST
+833 VGPEPDKGDGDSFST
-847 GINWSGWKKVEWD
+847 TIDWSGHWQKVSWD

-867 ASNWTA
+867 ASDWTA
-873 IKHVRITLKGTNVS
+873 IKHIRITLKGTNVS
-887 GGLKIASMGVIGNK
+887 GSIKIASIGVVGNK
-901 WERGVV
+901 WERGAVEGG
-907 QSTDAND
+907 ANGD
-914 EFSVVAVNTE
+914 YFSVGAVNTE
-924 DDFAV
+924 DDID
-929 YGRGLLD
+929 YGHGLLD
-936 NNDYEDLYGERSVE
+936 NADYKDLYGERVIE
-950 EKEVEQALSLKYTLI
+950 EREVEQALSLKYTLDA
-965 NDATGYTKW
+965 DATGYTKW
-974 TFTRAEDYSKYEE
+974 TFTRAEDYSKYKE
-987 LKFFISNPDFPTK
+987 LKFFIKNPDYPT

-1012 DYYQFERTVN
+1012 DYYQFETKFDSN
-1022 WGGWKL
+1022 AWKL
-1028 LTINLAEKD
+1028 VTIDLADED

-1049 GTITKAGSPDLTN
+1049 GAITRVGNPVLTN
-1062 IAEIKLMI
+1062 IAEIKLMV
-1070 VNGTGSTITDGEIWV
+1070 VNDTGSSISDGEIWV
-1085 NEIHVT
+1085 NEIHLT

-1103 GLDCELPD
+1103 GLDCDLPG
-1111 WFTFGGKYWYMDRN
+1111 WLTFGGKYWYMDRN

-1138 EVISAYTNFNRL
+1138 EVISAYTNFERPT
-1150 NYLPLSLN
+1150 YLPLSLD
-1158 WSKTTTVTPSAVRVE
+1158 WSRTTTKTPSVFRVA
-1173 DLSFQDEGRVVSHQ
+1173 DLSVQDEGRVVSHE
-1187 GSASAELRLPKL
+1187 GGASTEFRLGEFPRLGLRYRKNI
-1199 PQVGTSYT
+1199 TE
-1207 KSIVDRS
+1207 RS

-1224 TYSATLHQYEL
+1224 TYSTTLHQYEL
-1235 PVRFFLLPRDLGGS
+1235 PIRFFLLPHDLGGS

-1260 STAPTENNFREFTN
+1260 STAPTQKNFREFTN

-1281 FRPLSD
+1281 FRPLSE
-1287 LSIVPSYSLR
+1287 LSIVPSYSR
-1297 KVKERVYV
+1297 RNVRERVYAD
-1305 EGKTDRPRSGTQTAG
+1305 GKINRPRSGKQTVG
-1320 FNSTLQ
+1320 FTSSLP
-1326 FFEWFKPSLNYSI
+1326 FFEWLKPSINYNI

-1344 FVILTSTSTPTEKNF
+1344 FIIAASTSIPTEKNF
-1359 TRLSSAKLSLPFVAK
+1359 TRSSSAKLRLPFVAK
-1374 TLFPKFKPVDSL
+1374 SLFPKFKPVASL
-1386 NVTSS
+1386 NLTSS
-1391 YALDDGDS
+1391 YELNDGDS
-1399 YEEIREG
+1399 YDKIRED
-1406 YPIYGKLWLRGKG
+1406 YPIYGKLWLRGNG
-1419 MGYKRLEGVEDKLK
+1419 MGYKRLEGIEDELK
-1433 SFSLRDTFRM
+1433 SFTLRDTLRV

-1457 YLYPFSTI
+1457 YLYPFKTI

-1474 QSRQGPTILDS
+1474 QSHQGPTVLDS

-1506 GLAMQEAEMITKYI
+1506 GLAMQEVEMITKYI
-1520 LTTEDARDVSLGK
+1520 LTTEDAKDVSLGK
-1533 TVNFSEDLRF
+1533 KVTFSEDLRF
-1543 KLFENYYFWLTY
+1543 KLFEDYFFYLTY
-1555 SSSRNKVKSAPSWQ
+1555 NSSWNRTKSAPSWQ
-1569 ISQEGFNREYNA
+1569 ISSEGFSKAYNA
-1581 QITFTWLKDWRFNL
+1581 QITFTWWKDWRFNL

-1601 EEGKTGGEKTTE
+1601 EEGKTGGEKTSE

-1620 IDVEASL
+1620 IDVEARL
-1627 KLPELWKIPI
+1627 TLPELWKIPI
-1637 IGKQVRTA
+1637 IGKRVRTA
-1645 GEMRVKARFSAEI
+1645 GEMKIKARFSAEI
-1658 KRSELNWESD
+1658 KRSELNVERD
-1668 NTDTYSTLVSS
+1668 NTDTYSTLFSS
-1679 DFNVGSNLML
+1679 DFNVGTNLML
-1689 TVGSGMTFF
+1689 TLGTGMTYFV
-1698 INHVLDQNNYFAVDI
+1698 NYHLRENNYFAIDV

>member
-1 LRCVYLL
+1 
-8 CVINAKQVSLLQIFF
+8 
-23 DESNPYN
+23 
-30 EDLKGKM
+30 M

-42 TILLALIASIGL
+42 TILITLIGSIGL
-54 ALVSSMDVRGGALED
+54 VLIGSIDVRGGPLED
-69 FDAFIKEKEKEKEF
+69 FDAFVKEREEEF

-96 EKEQGIFIIEE
+96 EKEQGIFIVEE
-107 ELLAPPK
+107 ELLAPAK
-114 VEKVKEVK
+114 VEKGEKEEVK

-127 AVPPVP
+127 AVPPAP
-133 GGIGIILPFE
+133 AGIGIILPFE
-143 SRLSISGQKR
+143 SRLSITGRKM
-153 ISMKYGAVFYK
+153 ISMRYGEVFYK
-164 DEEERTTT
+164 DEDERTTT

-194 NVGTKITV
+194 NVGRKITV

-256 LNMQYKEFKFM
+256 LDAQYEDFRLM
-267 AIGSQTKGIPEEKKF
+267 AIGSQTKGVPEEKKF

-290 RDINDT
+290 RDVNDT

-301 KYYELWGDI
+301 KYYELWGDT

-322 DRDGTNNQNGAWM
+322 DRDGANNQNGAFM
-335 MVRNVDLIPLTG
+335 TVRNVDLLPLTG
-347 GATYYGYFNLQV
+347 SATYYGYFNLQV

-368 IKGIITFR
+368 VKGIITFR
-376 KTIYENYVIAVDY
+376 DIVYENYVIAVDY
-389 KDSSG
+389 RKSDG
-394 QLISVGNNGYRKIL
+394 QLISATNNNLPRIL
-408 KDEDELLD
+408 KDEEEELD

-429 IIQGVEGRDFIVKI
+429 IIQGVEGRDFVVKI
-443 LDLNRNE
+443 LDLNRKE
-450 VPMFGNVYG
+450 VTTFGNVYDL
-459 IIEMDYDE
+459 IEMDYDE
-467 GILKFKD
+467 GIIKFKY
-474 RTPFDLLYSDIYY
+474 RTPFDPPFSDIYD

-498 MEYKYRQK
+498 VEYKYRQK

-514 VEGSEKITIND
+514 VEGSEKITING

-567 GLFQETLLGARGE
+567 GLYQETLLGARGE
-580 WAPTD
+580 WAPSD

-592 ILYSGAAKSATI
+592 FLYSGAAKSATI

-614 FILDANSEFSFDAQ
+614 FILDANSEFSFDPQ

-643 SFNNPNTWGKAIIDS
+643 SLNNPNTWGKAIIDS
-658 MEGVKLVDGMPIDK
+658 MEGVKLVDGMPTDK
-672 DVWQIASNPGGVV
+672 DAWQIASNPGGVP
-685 TEEGAISWDN
+685 TQEGAISWDN
-695 QDVRIKEIKPNADV
+695 EDAKIKDIKPNADV
-709 GEDEEQEVLKI
+709 GADEEQEVLKI
-720 NYDLTGNATASIV
+720 SYDLTGNATASIV

-777 ELDTEDINGD
+777 ELDTEDVNGD
-787 GTLNVGEDVGWDF
+787 GTLNVGEDVGWQFSD
-800 WGWTDDDEK
+800 WTGDDDE

-823 IDTED
+823 IDSED

-833 VGPEAEGNVFPFST
+833 VGPEAEGSLFPFST
-847 GINWSGWKKVEWD
+847 VVNWSGWKKVEWD
-860 LGITTDT
+860 LGITTNT
-867 ASNWTA
+867 ASDWTA
-873 IKHVRITLKGTNVS
+873 IKHVRIALKGTNVS

-901 WERGVV
+901 WERGIV
-907 QSTDAND
+907 QSTDADD
-914 EFSVVAVNTE
+914 EFSVGAVNTE
-924 DDFAV
+924 DDYDV

-936 NNDYEDLYGERSVE
+936 NNDYEDLYGEVVVE
-950 EKEVEQALSLKYTLI
+950 EKEIEQTLSLKYTLI
-965 NDATGYTKW
+965 AGATGYTKW

-987 LKFFISNPDFPTK
+987 LKFFVRNPDYPTK
-1000 NPTFIM
+1000 NPKFIM

-1012 DYYQFERTVN
+1012 DYYQFEKTVN
-1022 WGGWKL
+1022 WNGWKL
-1028 LTINLAEKD
+1028 LSIDLRDID

-1049 GTITKAGSPDLTN
+1049 GTVTRVGSPDLTN
-1062 IAEIKLMI
+1062 VAEIRLMI
-1070 VNGTGSTITDGEIWV
+1070 VNGTASAISDGEIWV
-1085 NEIHVT
+1085 NEIHLT

-1103 GLDCELPD
+1103 GLDCELPG
-1111 WFTFGGKYWYMDRN
+1111 WMTFGGKYWYMDRN

-1138 EVISAYTNFNRL
+1138 EVISAYTNLNRL
-1150 NYLPLSLN
+1150 DYLPLSLN
-1158 WSKTTTVTPSAVRVE
+1158 WSRTTTVTPSAVRVE
-1173 DLSFQDEGRVVSHQ
+1173 DLSFQDEGRVVSNE
-1187 GSASAELRLPKL
+1187 GSATAELRLPKL
-1199 PQVGTSYT
+1199 PRVGTSYT

-1214 QPEGKREDSD
+1214 QPEGKREDAD
-1224 TYSATLHQYEL
+1224 TYSATLYQYEL
-1235 PVRFFLLPRDLGGS
+1235 PFRFFLLPQDLGGS
-1249 YKRINKFNKFT
+1249 YKRIDKFNKFT
-1260 STAPTENNFREFTN
+1260 SSAPTQKDFREFTN

-1305 EGKTDRPRSGTQTAG
+1305 DGKTDRPRSGTQTVG
-1320 FNSTLQ
+1320 FDSTFQ
-1326 FFEWFKPSLNYSI
+1326 FFEWLKPSLNYSI

-1344 FVILTSTSTPTEKNF
+1344 FVIVSSTSTPTEKNF
-1359 TRLSSAKLSLPFVAK
+1359 TRTSAAKLSLPFVAK
-1374 TLFPKFKPVDSL
+1374 SLFPKLKPVSSL

-1399 YEEIREG
+1399 YDKIGED
-1406 YPIYGKLWLRGKG
+1406 YPVYGKLWLRGDG
-1419 MGYKRLEGVEDKLK
+1419 MGYKRLEGIEDKLK
-1433 SFSLRDTFRM
+1433 SFSLRDTFRI

-1457 YLYPFSTI
+1457 YLYPFGTM

-1474 QSRQGPTILDS
+1474 QSRQGPTVLDS

-1490 PYLDIRMSS
+1490 PYLDIRMKS
-1499 LEKFPLL
+1499 LENFPLL
-1506 GLAMQEAEMITKYI
+1506 GLAMEEAEMITKYV
-1520 LTTEDARDVSLGK
+1520 LTTEDSKNVSLGK
-1533 TVNFSEDLRF
+1533 KVDFSEDLRF
-1543 KLFENYYFWLTY
+1543 KLFKNYYLWLTY

-1569 ISQEGFNREYNA
+1569 ISQEGFSRAYNA
-1581 QITFTWLKDWRFNL
+1581 QVTFTWWDDWRFNVK
-1595 RYGYKK
+1595 YGYKK
-1601 EEGKTGGEKTTE
+1601 EDGETGGEKTTE
-1613 SRIHTPS
+1613 SRIHSSS
-1620 IDVEASL
+1620 IDVEARL
-1627 KLPELWKIPI
+1627 KLPELWKLPI

-1645 GEMRVKARFSAEI
+1645 GEMKVKGRLSAEI
-1658 KRSELNWESD
+1658 KRSELNVERD
-1668 NTDTYSTLVSS
+1668 NTDTYSALLSS
-1679 DFNVGSNLML
+1679 DFNVGTNLML
-1689 TVGSGMTFF
+1689 TVGTGITRF
-1698 INHVLDQNNYFAVDI
+1698 INHNLEQNNYFAVDVN
-1713 STTLT
+1713 TTLT

>member
-1 LRCVYLL
+1 
-8 CVINAKQVSLLQIFF
+8 
-23 DESNPYN
+23 
-30 EDLKGKM
+30 M
-37 LLSRK
+37 LFSRK
-42 TILLALIASIGL
+42 IILLASIASIGL

-69 FDAFIKEKEKEKEF
+69 FDAFIEEKEKEF
-83 ISYSQ
+83 IFYSQ

-107 ELLAPPK
+107 ELLAPPE

-133 GGIGIILPFE
+133 EGIGIILPFE

-153 ISMKYGAVFYK
+153 ISMKYGVVFYT

-182 DMDQELQVKIKG
+182 DMNQELQVKIKG
-194 NVGTKITV
+194 QVGRKITV

-256 LNMQYKEFKFM
+256 VNAQYKEFKFM

-301 KYYELWGDI
+301 KYYKLWHEK
-310 NIQSGSE
+310 IQSGTE
-317 QVYID
+317 EVYID

-335 MVRNVDLIPLTG
+335 VVRSTEPLLPS
-347 GATYYGYFNLQV
+347 ATYYGYFNLQV

-376 KTIYENYVIAVDY
+376 KSIYENYVIAVDY
-389 KDSSG
+389 KPNG
-394 QLISVGNNGYRKIL
+394 QLISVGNAGKKKIL
-408 KDEDELLD
+408 KDENEILD

-429 IIQGVEGRDFIVKI
+429 IIQGVEGRDFVVKI
-443 LDLNRNE
+443 LDLNRKE
-450 VPMFGNVYG
+450 VPEFPNAYVM
-459 IIEMDYDE
+459 IEMDYDE
-467 GILKFKD
+467 GILKFKN
-474 RTPFDLLYSDIYY
+474 REPLGSAYGGYADIYD

-498 MEYKYRQK
+498 VEYKYRQK
-506 TYFLRPNI
+506 TYYLRPNI

-535 IDYESG
+535 IDYASG

-556 IVINY
+556 IKINY

-567 GLFQETLLGARGE
+567 GLYQETLLGARGE

-592 ILYSGAAKSATI
+592 ILYSGAAKPATI
-604 PNVRAAPGSK
+604 PSVRATPGSK
-614 FILDANSEFSFDAQ
+614 FIVDVNSEFSFDPQ

-643 SFNNPNTWGKAIIDS
+643 SLNNPNTWDKAIIDS
-658 MEGVKLVDGMPIDK
+658 MEGVKLIDGMPTDK
-672 DVWQIASNPGGVV
+672 DVWQIASNPGGVL
-685 TEEGAISWDN
+685 TQEGAISWDN
-695 QDVRIKEIKPNADV
+695 EDVRIKDFKPNADV
-709 GEDEEQEVLKI
+709 GEDEEQEALKI

-747 SLELYVYGDNK
+747 SLELYVYGDGK
-758 GEILEI
+758 EEILEI
-764 TLGSIAEDADGDG
+764 TLGSIAEDADGDT

-800 WGWTDDDEK
+800 WGWTGNDEK
-809 IYLRDGKIGYKNGK
+809 IYLKDGKIGYKNGK

-828 LDGDR
+828 LDDDR
-833 VGPEAEGNVFPFST
+833 VGPEPEGYVVPFST

-873 IKHVRITLKGTNVS
+873 VKHIRITMKGTDVS
-887 GGLKIASMGVIGNK
+887 GSIKIVSIGVVGNK

-907 QSTDAND
+907 QSTDTD
-914 EFSVVAVNTE
+914 DKFLVGAVNTE
-924 DDFAV
+924 DDYKD

-936 NNDYEDLYGERSVE
+936 NNYYKDLYGERAVE
-950 EKEVEQALSLKYTLI
+950 EREVEQALSLKYRLT
-965 NDATGYTKW
+965 DGATGYTKW
-974 TFTRAEDYSKYEE
+974 TFTRAEDYSKYEK
-987 LKFFISNPDFPTK
+987 LRFFVKNPDYATD
-1000 NPTFIM
+1000 NPIFIM
-1006 RLGTPS
+1006 RLGTPGN
-1012 DYYQFERTVN
+1012 YYQFETRAD
-1022 WGGWKL
+1022 WKDWKL
-1028 LTINLAEKD
+1028 VTINLEDID

-1043 TMESSD
+1043 RMTSTD
-1049 GTITKAGSPDLTN
+1049 GTITREGTPVLTN
-1062 IAEIKLMI
+1062 IAEIRLMI
-1070 VNGTGSTITDGEIWV
+1070 VNDTTGDIDGEIWV
-1085 NEIHVT
+1085 NEIHLR

-1098 WAGRI
+1098 WAYRF
-1103 GLDCELPD
+1103 GLDSELPG

-1150 NYLPLSLN
+1150 SYLPLSLN
-1158 WSKTTTVTPSAVRVE
+1158 WSRTTTITPSVVRVA
-1173 DLSFQDEGRVVSHQ
+1173 DLSVQDEGRVVSHQ
-1187 GSASAELRLPKL
+1187 GSASTELRLPKL
-1199 PQVGTSYT
+1199 PRLGMSYG
-1207 KSIVDRS
+1207 KNIVDRS
-1214 QPEGKREDSD
+1214 QPEGKKEDSD

-1235 PVRFFLLPRDLGGS
+1235 PIRFFLLPHDLGGS
-1249 YKRINKFNKFT
+1249 YKRIDKFNKFT
-1260 STAPTENNFREFTN
+1260 STITTQKNFWEFTD
-1274 DWSGKAT
+1274 DWSGRAT
-1281 FRPLSD
+1281 FRPLSE
-1287 LSIVPSYSLR
+1287 LSIVPSLSRR
-1297 KVKERVYV
+1297 KVKERVHTN
-1305 EGKTDRPRSGTQTAG
+1305 GKIDRPRSGTQTAG

-1326 FFEWFKPSLNYSI
+1326 FFEWLKPSINYSI

-1344 FVILTSTSTPTEKNF
+1344 FIIAASTSVPEEKNF
-1359 TRLSSAKLSLPFVAK
+1359 TRSSSAKLSLPFVAK
-1374 TLFPKFKPVDSL
+1374 SLFPKFKPVASL
-1386 NVTSS
+1386 NVNSS
-1391 YALDDGDS
+1391 YTLNDGDS
-1399 YEEIREG
+1399 YEKIGEG
-1406 YPIYGKLWLRGKG
+1406 YPIYGKLWLRGNG
-1419 MGYKRLEGVEDKLK
+1419 MGYKRLKGIKDELK
-1433 SFSLRDTFRM
+1433 SFSLKDTFRM

-1457 YLYPFSTI
+1457 YLYPFQ
-1465 TTDIDYTRT
+1465 TTTTRIEYTRT
-1474 QSRQGPTILDS
+1474 QSHQGPTVLDS

-1499 LEKFPLL
+1499 LEKFPVL
-1506 GLAMQEAEMITKYI
+1506 GLVMQDAEMLTKYI
-1520 LTTEDARDVSLGK
+1520 LTRDDARNVSSGRK
-1533 TVNFSEDLRF
+1533 VDFTEDLRF
-1543 KLFENYYFWLTY
+1543 KLFKDYFFYLTY
-1555 SSSRNKVKSAPSWQ
+1555 NSSWNRTKSAPSWQ
-1569 ISQEGFNREYNA
+1569 ISSEGFSKAYNA
-1581 QITFTWLKDWRFNL
+1581 QITFTWWKDWRFNL

-1620 IDVEASL
+1620 IDVEASV

-1637 IGKQVRTA
+1637 IGKRVRTA
-1645 GEMRVKARFSAEI
+1645 GEMRVKGRFGVEI
-1658 KRSELNWESD
+1658 KRSELNVERD
-1668 NTDTYSTLVSS
+1668 NTDTYSALLSS
-1679 DFNVGSNLML
+1679 DFNVGTNLML
-1689 TVGSGMTFF
+1689 TVGTGITRF
-1698 INHVLDQNNYFAVDI
+1698 INHVLDQNNYFAI
-1713 STTLT
+1713 NINTTLT